1 MGELKSAYE
10 RAMEKA
16 GKLGSLSS
24 EEMKK
29 QEEERLLLVGR
40 AIAEKY
46 LNHGHTQ
53 VLKDDIEKFR
63 ADEKNVVSRGARLG
77 LAESISFDK
86 GVTAEA
92 LDRVLAG
99 LLTLATG
106 NQGAI
111 EELISKV
118 KGLFEE
124 LEAEL
129 DRTYSNEFRRI
140 ESDKRGL
147 LYELG
152 ISGSAIAGINVE
164 GSFAWEQ
171 IENDLRSQYNAK
183 LEPLKRELSQA
194 VV

>member
-1 MGELKSAYE
+1 MGELKSAFE

-29 QEEERLLLVGR
+29 QEEQRLSTVGR
-40 AIAEKY
+40 AIADKY
-46 LNHGHTQ
+46 LNHGHAQ

-63 ADEKNVVSRGARLG
+63 ADEKDVVSRGARLG

-86 GVTAEA
+86 GMTAEA
-92 LDRVLAG
+92 LDRVAAG

-106 NQGAI
+106 NKGVI

-118 KGLFEE
+118 RGLLEE
-124 LEAEL
+124 LEVEL
-129 DRTYSNEFRRI
+129 DRTYSNEFGRI

-147 LYELG
+147 LHELG

-164 GSFAWEQ
+164 GSSAWEQ
-171 IENDLRSQYNAK
+171 IENDLRLQYNTK
-183 LEPLKRELSQA
+183 LEPLRRELSQA

>member
-1 MGELKSAYE
+1 MGELKSAFE

-29 QEEERLLLVGR
+29 QEEQRLSTVGR
-40 AIAEKY
+40 AIADKY
-46 LNHGHTQ
+46 LNHGHAQ

-63 ADEKNVVSRGARLG
+63 ADEKDVVSRGARLG

-92 LDRVLAG
+92 LDRVAAG

-106 NQGAI
+106 NKGVI

-118 KGLFEE
+118 RGLLEE
-124 LEAEL
+124 LEVEL
-129 DRTYSNEFRRI
+129 DRTYSNEFGRI

-147 LYELG
+147 LHELG

-164 GSFAWEQ
+164 GSSAWEQ
-171 IENDLRSQYNAK
+171 IENDLRLQYNAK
-183 LEPLKRELSQA
+183 LELLRRELSQA

>member
-1 MGELKSAYE
+1 MGELKSAFE

-29 QEEERLLLVGR
+29 QEEQRLSTVGR
-40 AIAEKY
+40 AIADKY
-46 LNHGHTQ
+46 LNHGHAQ

-63 ADEKNVVSRGARLG
+63 ADEKDVVSRGARLG

-92 LDRVLAG
+92 LDRVAAG

-106 NQGAI
+106 NKGVI

-118 KGLFEE
+118 RGLLEE
-124 LEAEL
+124 LEVEL
-129 DRTYSNEFRRI
+129 DRTYSNEFGRI

-147 LYELG
+147 LHELG

-164 GSFAWEQ
+164 GSSAWER
-171 IENDLRSQYNAK
+171 IENGLRLQYNAK
-183 LEPLKRELSQA
+183 LELLRRELSQA